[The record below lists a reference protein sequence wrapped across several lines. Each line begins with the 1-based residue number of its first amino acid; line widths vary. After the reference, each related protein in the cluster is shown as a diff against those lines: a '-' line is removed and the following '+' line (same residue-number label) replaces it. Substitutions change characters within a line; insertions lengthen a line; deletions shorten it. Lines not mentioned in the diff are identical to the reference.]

1 MSDTDHF
8 GRHFTLGFKK
18 LKSVAKSQACSGS
31 LRPNE
36 FGRLQL
42 EGSIGYTMS
51 KCCRLEKCKTSNRCE
66 AHHSSYAARSSC
78 SKPQKG
84 LGRAGRWPRNT
95 PGPVRFTCFTHG
107 PAADGHEDLPPDLEV
122 ACGRDEDLT
131 YSKECRAPPP
141 IASSQTLFRNVC
153 SIHANESQV
162 CLYTSP
168 RNKSA
173 DGTRLPLRSSHP
185 TGPKKSLIC
194 PVRGS
199 QHAQPVSLS
208 RNKFIEFT
216 IFNPGEV

>member
-1 MSDTDHF
+1 
-8 GRHFTLGFKK
+8 
-18 LKSVAKSQACSGS
+18 
-31 LRPNE
+31 
-36 FGRLQL
+36 
-42 EGSIGYTMS
+42 
-51 KCCRLEKCKTSNRCE
+51 
-66 AHHSSYAARSSC
+66 
-78 SKPQKG
+78 
-84 LGRAGRWPRNT
+84 
-95 PGPVRFTCFTHG
+95 
-107 PAADGHEDLPPDLEV
+107 LPPDLEV

-208 RNKFIEFT
+208 RNKFIAFT
-216 IFNPGEV
+216 IFNPGEI